1 MSKTIKLN
9 EEQLTRIVEDAINMI
24 FEKKD
29 IVKKLTFRG
38 VSRDYEFQP
47 GTTREQAEQRKQ
59 EDRMKEWER
68 YQKREKERMED
79 EANQKPSYQ
88 ERLKNRREV
97 ERAKLMHNIGKHWR
111 EVLSSELPFEY

>member
-9 EEQLTRIVEDAINMI
+9 EEQLTRIVENAVSII
-24 FEKKD
+24 LEKKD
-29 IVKKLTFRG
+29 IVKKVTFRG
-38 VSRDYEFQP
+38 TERDYEFQP
-47 GTTREQAEQRKQ
+47 GTTKEQADQRRK
-59 EDRMKEWER
+59 EDRIKEYER
-68 YQKREKERMED
+68 YLKRERERMED

>member
-1 MSKTIKLN
+1 
-9 EEQLTRIVEDAINMI
+9 
-24 FEKKD
+24 
-29 IVKKLTFRG
+29 
-38 VSRDYEFQP
+38 
-47 GTTREQAEQRKQ
+47 
-59 EDRMKEWER
+59 
-68 YQKREKERMED
+68 MED